1 MNMATFKSE
10 YLKEEDTVTV
20 SARELQNLLIKY
32 DSLERKVDSVLNKNK
47 RLAIYIEDL
56 ELQIEKLQNTH
67 ITLDLKV

>member
-1 MNMATFKSE
+1 MNMNTFKSE

-47 RLAIYIEDL
+47 RLAIHIEDL

>member
-32 DSLERKVDSVLNKNK
+32 DSLERKVDSILNKNK

>member
-1 MNMATFKSE
+1 MNMNTFKSE

-32 DSLERKVDSVLNKNK
+32 DSLERKADKKQKIINNMMGVNE
-47 RLAIYIEDL
+47 RLKEQL
-56 ELQIEKLQNTH
+56 EKCNNTH

>member
-1 MNMATFKSE
+1 MNMETFKAE

-32 DSLERKVDSVLNKNK
+32 DSLQRQVDKKQKVIDNMMGINERLN
-47 RLAIYIEDL
+47 
-56 ELQIEKLQNTH
+56 EKLEECENTH